1 MKGNFSDTQVKE
13 AILQTFGNL
22 DKPLSPANL
31 AANDFL
37 KIKLGDSPE
46 IYENYTPTVALLTTF
61 SFSFYYHLV
70 ILQKYKL
77 TDDNFHYLFSTK
89 GAKIH
94 TSSITIIRA
103 ENSS

>member
-1 MKGNFSDTQVKE
+1 MEQVKE

-46 IYENYTPTVALLTTF
+46 IYENYRKKIRAIQKQDLIQVAEKWLTQSNYIDVALSSEEIVKNT
-61 SFSFYYHLV
+61 
-70 ILQKYKL
+70 KKL
-77 TDDNFHYLFSTK
+77 DSGVALYN
-89 GAKIH
+89 I
-94 TSSITIIRA
+94 
-103 ENSS
+103 